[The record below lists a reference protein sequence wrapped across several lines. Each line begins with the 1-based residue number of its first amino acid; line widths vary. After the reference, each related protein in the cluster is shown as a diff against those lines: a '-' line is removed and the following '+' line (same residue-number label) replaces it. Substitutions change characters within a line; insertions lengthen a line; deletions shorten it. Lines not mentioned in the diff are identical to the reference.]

1 MNAEHINPFIQG
13 SQRVINSVC
22 GERPALGKIFLKK
35 PPFKKQPVA
44 VSISIFGQLN
54 GTMVY
59 TVETILG
66 CYLASRMIGRPMISL
81 DFMSQSALCELANII
96 AGNAATVFS
105 EKGILVDITP
115 PQFFG
120 NDYPILPSNA
130 VCIPLVFQGGGV
142 FEVDVCIF

>member
-22 GERPALGKIFLKK
+22 GERPGLGKIFLKK
-35 PPFKKQPVA
+35 PPFKSQPVA
-44 VSISIFGQLN
+44 VAISIIGQLN

-66 CYLASRMIGRPMISL
+66 CYLASRMIGRPVTAL
-81 DFMSQSALCELANII
+81 DYMSQSALCELANII

-115 PQFFG
+115 PQFYG
-120 NDYPILPSNA
+120 NDYPNLPSSA

-142 FEVDVCIF
+142 FEVDVCMF